1 MTANVIN
8 KRVKNVVK
16 AGTAPQG
23 RITSFRLKGFK
34 NHFYTDSAS
43 VKSGLRKR
51 STFDYPRALD
61 SITE

>member
-1 MTANVIN
+1 MLQKPEQLF
-8 KRVKNVVK
+8 KREWL
-16 AGTAPQG
+16 
-23 RITSFRLKGFK
+23 RFK

>member
-1 MTANVIN
+1 MLQKPEN
-8 KRVKNVVK
+8 
-16 AGTAPQG
+16 
-23 RITSFRLKGFK
+23 TSRENRFVSFERL